1 MAEGLENGNKLND
14 IYCVFY
20 IESKNVKSEEFYE
33 LLVIR

>member
-1 MAEGLENGNKLND
+1 MDKGLENGNKLNE

-20 IESKNVKSEEFYE
+20 IEYKNVKSEEFYE